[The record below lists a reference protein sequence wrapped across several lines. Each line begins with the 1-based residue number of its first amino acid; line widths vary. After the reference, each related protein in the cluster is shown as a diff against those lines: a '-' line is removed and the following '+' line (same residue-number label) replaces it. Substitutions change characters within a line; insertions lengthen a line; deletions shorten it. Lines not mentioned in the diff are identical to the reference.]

1 MVEVNATVSREQ
13 LYRAAID
20 PDEESTVIHGTA
32 SEIVL
37 DIEDDVE
44 DLADAVVENRG
55 GDLYHFDNEFSEMV
69 MDKNID
75 ELKEKM
81 PDELSD

>member
-20 PDEESTVIHGTA
+20 PDQEATVIHGTA

-44 DLADAVVENRG
+44 DLVDTILESPDSELADLESDFGERVLDEHIERLKA
-55 GDLYHFDNEFSEMV
+55 EMPEE
-69 MDKNID
+69 IQ
-75 ELKEKM
+75 
-81 PDELSD
+81 